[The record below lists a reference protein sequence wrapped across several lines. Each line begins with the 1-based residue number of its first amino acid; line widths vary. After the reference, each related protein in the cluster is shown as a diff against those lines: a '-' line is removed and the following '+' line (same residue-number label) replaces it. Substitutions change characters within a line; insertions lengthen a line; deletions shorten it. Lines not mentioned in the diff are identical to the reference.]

1 LIKFFYVEW
10 NIETL
15 TQLIILSP
23 KVLSQIKW
31 RMKTGENW
39 TLKQRRMIIDSV

>member
-1 LIKFFYVEW
+1 VEW

-31 RMKTGENW
+31 RMKTEGELDIK
-39 TLKQRRMIIDSV
+39 TEEDDY